1 MEIFQFSTLLLT
13 RPLVQV
19 TMGDWHGRSHSNLTP
34 FVLPFVT
41 SEVCSSELDD
51 ILEVDDDFHLDVD
64 DVFEL
69 ERLMELIFI

>member
-1 MEIFQFSTLLLT
+1 M
-13 RPLVQV
+13 
-19 TMGDWHGRSHSNLTP
+19 
-34 FVLPFVT
+34 T

-69 ERLMELIFI
+69 ERVLDLTFIW